1 MSFEAWVTVIIL
13 HLMLIP
19 LQVTQKVSSSPAAY
33 RSDGQWILII
43 KIGSLQMLSQTL
55 SLLILTTMGHRK
67 VLFLHH
73 TDTQHFREVK
83 ELA

>member
-1 MSFEAWVTVIIL
+1 M
-13 HLMLIP
+13 
-19 LQVTQKVSSSPAAY
+19 TQEVSSSPGAY

-43 KIGSLQMLSQTL
+43 KIGSLQMLSNIIPSDPHNNGSQ
-55 SLLILTTMGHRK
+55 K
-67 VLFLHH
+67 EVLFLHH